1 MQTWSNSDARP
12 TAFPSPGP
20 SSYKTYRS
28 GSSPPT
34 RSSSFPLSSSRLSL
48 TSFTPSS
55 SRRRLILGVVVVIVV
70 LICLHYYFSS
80 SFSSSSSSS
89 SSSLSSRLASILPPK
104 VHYSLWALSHSISSH
119 VHSAAAAVRSHVPAL
134 GHIHAPSF
142 LSSFHLPSFL
152 HRPLNE
158 GFSNGVDDK
167 DFILTDGSGGITT
180 YNVGALGADVDA
192 KVRAVSQRLDALQ
205 SYLDPLN
212 LQKAVYNIEWLM
224 QFQLD
229 DVRNKVLYC
238 EDQVNNKVVRYDA
251 TYLIQSMMDK
261 RDPHALDCCS
271 NGQRARQDNAHR
283 RFKFVKTKYGPD
295 DYFNGNQE

>member
-34 RSSSFPLSSSRLSL
+34 RSSSFPLSSSSRLSL

-80 SFSSSSSSS
+80 SFSSFSSSS

-167 DFILTDGSGGITT
+167 DFVLTDGSGGITT
-180 YNVGALGADVDA
+180 YSVAALGADVDA
-192 KVRAVSQRLDALQ
+192 KIAVVMQQLADLKKNVDGVTA
-205 SYLDPLN
+205 N
-212 LQKAVYNIEWLM
+212 VNWLM
-224 QFQLD
+224 QLQLD

-251 TYLIQSMMDK
+251 TYLIQSMMNK
-261 RDPHALDCCS
+261 QDPHALDCCS